1 MYRASNFE
9 SAVAKADRLVRC
21 RAALPVCVVLIR
33 QRCPPPVAC
42 FSTCPHGWWPG
53 VGDPQLSDQLVISS
67 TYWCPLPQLQVNLFG
82 AGHTSVL
89 YTNPL
94 NQKHIRLFERTIKTV
109 RRGACLSSC

>member
-33 QRCPPPVAC
+33 QRCAPPVAC

-89 YTNPL
+89 CTL
-94 NQKHIRLFERTIKTV
+94 SGLLV
-109 RRGACLSSC
+109 R